1 MNDNV
6 KFEQFTMF
14 NLKQINSNII
24 YWENALSYSNDIPK
38 FIELIDGEPA
48 TYFRIS
54 SWQNLTK
61 TINLE
66 GLKQSTGFDLLDKRT
81 LYISNSFTMAFEMC
95 FERYCQRTQ
104 LDQSEFTLDLKNI
117 KIKKDIKDVDF
128 ELDNNAVFCA
138 IAYINDFYENGE
150 INLLNN
156 QVSFKPKA
164 GSVLIMPAQEVNTYS
179 VNSYIGERY
188 VASTLIYKN
197 NIGDKNE

>member
-1 MNDNV
+1 MSDNV
-6 KFEQFTMF
+6 IFEQFTMF

-38 FIELIDGEPA
+38 FIELIDSEPA

-54 SWQNLTK
+54 SWENLTK

-95 FERYCQRTQ
+95 FERYCQQTQ
-104 LDQSEFTLDLKNI
+104 LNQSEFILDLKNI
-117 KIKKDIKDVDF
+117 KIKKGARDIDL
-128 ELDNNAVFCA
+128 ELDQNAVFCA

-164 GSVLIMPAQEVNTYS
+164 GTVLILPVQEMNSYS
-179 VNSYIGERY
+179 VNSYVGTRY

-197 NIGDKNE
+197 NISDKNE